1 MGFEL
6 TTLEV
11 IVTDCIGSSKSN
23 YHTITTTTALKYT
36 MKTNIKNIEHVT
48 SIFHKVS
55 DKQSVVA

>member
-36 MKTNIKNIEHVT
+36 METNIKNIEHVKYI
-48 SIFHKVS
+48 SQGIW
-55 DKQSVVA
+55 